1 MEHLNKFDRFNEKEE
16 KWIQDAIKSP
26 GALRKKL
33 NKGKDEK
40 ITMKD
45 INDKIK
51 ELDKKDKDPKKKGSQ
66 LSKSDAKLKKQ
77 LVLAKTLK
85 KLKESHSETDNYM
98 FFANL
103 ENICSMVTKI
113 LEMDKHEIDE
123 MLTEG
128 HDWATD
134 HISSA
139 KESIGHVHDW
149 LMTHDPKNVEYH
161 QEDPDFV
168 SKFDEYSEPV
178 SEGFFVDKKKMKE
191 DISRDYRKIAQS
203 IRNIE
208 DSFGNHKLK
217 PFRPGWRDS
226 VKNMIKNFKT
236 KWYNKLEDMGAI
248 EAAPIEVDVIEKVK
262 LLNDQVKK
270 YDKL

>member
-51 ELDKKDKDPKKKGSQ
+51 ELDKKDKDPKKKCSQ

-85 KLKESHSETDNYM
+85 KVKESHSETDNYM

-103 ENICSMVTKI
+103 ENI
-113 LEMDKHEIDE
+113 
-123 MLTEG
+123 
-128 HDWATD
+128 
-134 HISSA
+134 
-139 KESIGHVHDW
+139 
-149 LMTHDPKNVEYH
+149 
-161 QEDPDFV
+161 
-168 SKFDEYSEPV
+168 
-178 SEGFFVDKKKMKE
+178 
-191 DISRDYRKIAQS
+191 
-203 IRNIE
+203 
-208 DSFGNHKLK
+208 
-217 PFRPGWRDS
+217 
-226 VKNMIKNFKT
+226 
-236 KWYNKLEDMGAI
+236 
-248 EAAPIEVDVIEKVK
+248 
-262 LLNDQVKK
+262 
-270 YDKL
+270 

>member
-1 MEHLNKFDRFNEKEE
+1 
-16 KWIQDAIKSP
+16 
-26 GALRKKL
+26 
-33 NKGKDEK
+33 
-40 ITMKD
+40 
-45 INDKIK
+45 
-51 ELDKKDKDPKKKGSQ
+51 
-66 LSKSDAKLKKQ
+66 
-77 LVLAKTLK
+77 
-85 KLKESHSETDNYM
+85 
-98 FFANL
+98 
-103 ENICSMVTKI
+103 
-113 LEMDKHEIDE
+113 MDKHEIDE

-149 LMTHDPKNVEYH
+149 LMTNDPKNVEYD
-161 QEDPDFV
+161 QDDLETV

-226 VKNMIKNFKT
+226 VKNMINNFKT
-236 KWYNKLEDMGAI
+236 KWYNKLQDMGAI
-248 EAAPIEVDVIEKVK
+248 EGKYIEADVIEKVK
-262 LLNDQVKK
+262 LLNYQIKK